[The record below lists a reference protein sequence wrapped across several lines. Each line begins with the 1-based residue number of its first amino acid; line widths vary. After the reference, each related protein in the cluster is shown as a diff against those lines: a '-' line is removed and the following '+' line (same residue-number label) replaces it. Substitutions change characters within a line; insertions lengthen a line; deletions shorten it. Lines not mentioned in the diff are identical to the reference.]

1 LFDFIA
7 ILSGGITVTAE
18 YLRKNSSDLKKFLT
32 GHLKGLRKAHADP
45 AYAISLI
52 EQRLKIDRDT
62 AKAIYENQRST
73 FTTSDVVPET
83 ALQLSLDI
91 NKQQIQKVARDLKPS
106 DIFDFSVVTQVAR
119 EIDASG
125 WKP

>member
-1 LFDFIA
+1 M
-7 ILSGGITVTAE
+7 
-18 YLRKNSSDLKKFLT
+18 
-32 GHLKGLRKAHADP
+32 
-45 AYAISLI
+45 
-52 EQRLKIDRDT
+52 
-62 AKAIYENQRST
+62 
-73 FTTSDVVPET
+73 VPET